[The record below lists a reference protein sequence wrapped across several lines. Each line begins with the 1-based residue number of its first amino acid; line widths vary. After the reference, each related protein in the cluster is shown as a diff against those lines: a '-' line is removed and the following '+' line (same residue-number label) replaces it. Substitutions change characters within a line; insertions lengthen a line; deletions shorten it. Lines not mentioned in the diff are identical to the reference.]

1 MNERDQPD
9 DAATCTRCG
18 GELKLVTRLSRLTPD
33 PAYWIYRCIVCGL
46 IEWLAEQTEPP
57 R

>member
-1 MNERDQPD
+1 MTEQDQPD

-46 IEWLAEQTEPP
+46 IEWIAEKIDPP